1 MNKKLLAL
9 TLVLA
14 LVLGVLAGCGGGGT
28 SDEADPELTVGF
40 IFIGPINDG
49 GYTQAHYEGAVRMK
63 EHFAGKVDFK
73 YIENIDD
80 GDIQA
85 SLTAGQNLLDQ
96 GCDVIVG
103 ASFGFMEA
111 LDTLAN
117 SGDYDDKYFLHFS
130 GYMANDTNFDNFFGS
145 IDEARYLAGIVAGSM
160 TETNKLGYV
169 GALPYTE
176 VMIGINAYTLGAQS
190 VNPDVEVNVVY
201 IGSWG
206 DPEKEL
212 AAAEQLLAEG
222 CDIITQHSDSTG
234 PQLAAQDA
242 GAYAIGYNLA
252 NPAAPDAYLTAPIW
266 HHDAYYI
273 HAVENIL
280 NGTFVPESYYGTLAT
295 GYIALAPMSDLVP
308 ADVQELVAEKEAE
321 MISGAFAPF
330 SGYIENAD
338 GSVLCREGQSL
349 TRTEIWDIQQLIK
362 GAK

>member
-1 MNKKLLAL
+1 MKKILAL
-9 TLVLA
+9 ALILVLA
-14 LVLGVLAGCGGGGT
+14 LGSFTACGGGKT
-28 SDEADPELTVGF
+28 AEVTEPELTVGY

-49 GYTQAHYEGAVRMK
+49 GYTQAHYEGAVKMK

-73 YIENIDD
+73 YIENVNDT
-80 GDIQA
+80 DIQA

-103 ASFGFMEA
+103 ASFGFMDA
-111 LDTLAN
+111 LDQLAN
-117 SGDYDDKYFLHFS
+117 SGNYDDKYFLHFS
-130 GYMANDTNFDNFFGS
+130 GYKANETNFDNFFGS

-160 TETNKLGYV
+160 TKTNKLGYV

-190 VNPDVEVNVVY
+190 VNPNVEVKVVY

-234 PQLAAQDA
+234 PQLAAQAA

-252 NPAAPDAYLTAPIW
+252 NPAAPEAYLTAPIW

-280 NGTFVPESYYGTLAT
+280 AGTFVPESYYGTLAT
-295 GYIALAPMSDLVP
+295 GYIDLAPMSDLVP
-308 ADVQELVAEKEAE
+308 ADVQDKVNAKKAE
-321 MISGAFAPF
+321 MVAGTFAPF
-330 SGYIENAD
+330 SGAIENAD
-338 GSVLCREGQSL
+338 GTMLCTEGQSL
-349 TRTEIWDIQQLIK
+349 TRGEIWAISQLIK